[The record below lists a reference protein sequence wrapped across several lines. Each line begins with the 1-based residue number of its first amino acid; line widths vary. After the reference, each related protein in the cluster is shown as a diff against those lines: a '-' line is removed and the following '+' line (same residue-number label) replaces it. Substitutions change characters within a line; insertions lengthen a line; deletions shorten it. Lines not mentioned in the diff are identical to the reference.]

1 MVLMVSRV
9 KRVCL
14 VSLDLEVER
23 EYLDLQ
29 DLWDRKET
37 QAEMDILACLENL
50 DRRVSLV
57 CLGKKEL
64 LD

>member
-14 VSLDLEVER
+14 VSLDLEVEK